1 MAETG
6 DYFDSM
12 PFPQTEDLPPPKPQ
26 PKTLLDEMFTYD
38 KDVSYE
44 ITPENAILDKE
55 IFPFSHDGSGNF
67 ARAFRQFNVIEPLY
81 RNLVASQNWN
91 DEEGYDPL
99 KSRYIE
105 QVPENHRHRFMNVG
119 SEGELLQKLKWYR
132 NDMEDMEMLMTGSSF
147 YPIMTASLFSP
158 TTFAPLAPNNI
169 LRSGNVWNR
178 FAKGALFTSAVIA
191 PEELL
196 AVKELHSRDAGHA
209 AIALAGASLIGGTLT
224 AALGGKAYASGSRSL
239 VLSSTDSDQIYRSAG
254 ASANPARARETARAT
269 MEGDALAETG
279 IGIEKLGWNPT
290 IRLLKSDNWV
300 ARKIAP
306 QLVDIGGMIQKKIRG
321 RTPEASDQSVETT
334 FRTRWLPGL
343 LKGIKE
349 VDKQYLSYR
358 NVVAKEGDIGRSLQ
372 MIRTSINDL
381 VGQRGPFLS
390 QGEFRVRVSM
400 AMRRGD
406 KDAVDDSVTPYVN
419 NSAREL
425 RKHFNDIRDEAV
437 NVRLFE
443 RQAQKVIAGL
453 RKQIS
458 EATDPAKKTA
468 LQDQLNTALANLKRM
483 RTHGVNVGGEYLT
496 RIFRQDKVLA
506 NQEGFLRIAKDHFM
520 TNEGMN
526 ATQASAAA
534 KGVLDEVTHGKPYL
548 DLDDASQIDWITQ
561 TGSSKA
567 RTFGIKDELIEE
579 FLENDIEVI
588 LRHHTKTMGTDI
600 ELTRAFGDIN
610 MRSVLDDV
618 VNEYEQIIKTGTRP
632 DAEEMSKASTGKS
645 IFTSV
650 WRGSEG
656 EGKVGFKKSAFGK
669 GLYFAV
675 NKGTAKLFGKT
686 VKKEEVYFKN
696 PFVVRSDE
704 GLLNAMRSFGIDVS
718 KISFKEEFGVDNL
731 ATQISKKMAKIDEM
745 KKQAMKELKPPSVFA
760 KEVAPIQNEIADLL
774 KIYNKEVDKV
784 WSEFADKVRE
794 AGYDGAIF
802 TFGKRNYTQATS
814 GELTFSKIMKE
825 WQEAQS
831 SGNPLL
837 VRRLNHDQAIRFNTK
852 GALDEGV
859 PKVTD
864 ANFTRKMNDQMKADI
879 RDIKGLRDR
888 IRGTYGASKDPHQM
902 SSRFVRAMKSFN
914 ILVGMGSATL
924 SSIPDIGRVVMTEGF
939 TNFHEKGL
947 KHFFKKSSDIITKLS
962 DKELRQAGIAADAIL
977 GLRASAFSDVGDLF
991 GSRMGFERG
1000 LNKTTGMFFL
1010 ANGLNYWNQT
1020 IKSFAGN
1027 VIMMRMTQDIM
1038 KPWSSLSKRQK
1049 EKFLANGIDQ
1059 QSHSIM
1065 QLNIRNK
1072 GQKVDGEWMPN
1083 TELWTDRTQAMKFRK
1098 ALNQSVDRTIVTPG
1112 AGDRALWTSTE
1123 IGSLITQFKGY
1134 GQGATVRVLT
1144 SGLQEKDQAFWQGAF
1159 LMVGLAYF
1167 VNEAKKIQYGID
1179 KEDTFTESLINAI
1192 DRSGTLG
1199 WFTDVNN
1206 SLEKISDFKLGMRAI
1221 LGEDVP
1227 KKMPVGQKIGAIAG
1241 PAGSNLTNIGGVAA
1255 DVLSGNANQET
1266 FKSARFSTPGG
1277 NLTPAD
1283 PIYDFIFG
1291 T

>member
-1 MAETG
+1 MTEKG
-6 DYFDSM
+6 DYFQSM
-12 PFPQTEDLPPPKPQ
+12 PFPQTEELPPPKPQ
-26 PKTLLDEMFTYD
+26 PKTLLEEMFTYN

-91 DEEGYDPL
+91 DEEGYDAL
-99 KSRYIE
+99 KSRYIQ
-105 QVPENHRHRFMNVG
+105 QVPENHRHRFMNVA

-158 TTFAPLAPNNI
+158 TTFAPLAPI
-169 LRSGNVWNR
+169 SVLRSGSVWNR

-196 AVKELHSRDAGHA
+196 SVQELHSRDAGHA

-224 AALGGKAYASGSRSL
+224 AALGGKAYSAGSKSL
-239 VLSSTDSDQIYRSAG
+239 LLSSTDSDQIYRSAG
-254 ASANPARARETARAT
+254 ASANPSRARETARAT

-279 IGIEKLGWNPT
+279 IGLEKLSWNPT

-306 QLVDIGGMIQKKIRG
+306 QLVDIGGMIQKKVRG
-321 RTPEASDQSVETT
+321 KIPEETDQSVETT
-334 FRTRWLPGL
+334 FRARWLPGL
-343 LKGIKE
+343 LKGIKQI
-349 VDKQYLSYR
+349 DKEYLTYR
-358 NVVAKEGDIGRSLQ
+358 NIVAKEGDIGRSLQ
-372 MIRTSINDL
+372 MIKTSLSDL
-381 VGQRGPFLS
+381 VGDRGPFLTQS
-390 QGEFRVRVSM
+390 EFRVRVSQ
-400 AMRRGD
+400 AMRR
-406 KDAVDDSVTPYVN
+406 KDVDPIDDGATPFVN
-419 NSAREL
+419 ASAREL

-437 NVRLFE
+437 SVRLFE

-453 RKQIS
+453 KKQLS

-468 LQDQLNTALANLKRM
+468 LQDQLNTALANLTRM

-506 NQEGFLRIAKDHFM
+506 NQEGFLRIAKNHFM

-534 KGVLDEVTHGKPYL
+534 RGVLDEVTHGKPYL

-561 TGSSKA
+561 AGSSKA
-567 RTFGIKDELIEE
+567 RTFGIKDDLIEE

-610 MRSVLDDV
+610 MRGLLDDV
-618 VNEYEQIIKTGTRP
+618 VDEYKKLMNDAP
-632 DAEEMSKASTGKS
+632 DANT
-645 IFTSV
+645 
-650 WRGSEG
+650 R
-656 EGKVGFKKSAFGK
+656 
-669 GLYFAV
+669 
-675 NKGTAKLFGKT
+675 
-686 VKKEEVYFKN
+686 
-696 PFVVRSDE
+696 R
-704 GLLNAMRSFGIDVS
+704 
-718 KISFKEEFGVDNL
+718 
-731 ATQISKKMAKIDEM
+731 
-745 KKQAMKELKPPSVFA
+745 ELKA
-760 KEVAPIQNEIADLL
+760 KMENDL
-774 KIYNKEVDKV
+774 
-784 WSEFADKVRE
+784 
-794 AGYDGAIF
+794 
-802 TFGKRNYTQATS
+802 
-814 GELTFSKIMKE
+814 
-825 WQEAQS
+825 
-831 SGNPLL
+831 
-837 VRRLNHDQAIRFNTK
+837 
-852 GALDEGV
+852 
-859 PKVTD
+859 
-864 ANFTRKMNDQMKADI
+864 

-888 IRGTYGASKDPHQM
+888 IRGTYGASKDPHQL
-902 SSRFVRAMKSFN
+902 SSRFVRGMKSFN

-939 TNFHEKGL
+939 TNFNEKGL
-947 KHFFKKSSDIITKLS
+947 KHFFKQSSTIIKQLS

-1038 KPWSSLSKRQK
+1038 RPWTRLSKRQR
-1049 EKFLANGIDQ
+1049 EKFLANGINQ
-1059 QSHSIM
+1059 QDHSIM
-1065 QLNIRNK
+1065 QMNIKNK

-1167 VNEAKKIQYGID
+1167 VNEAKKIQYGIE
-1179 KEDTFTESLINAI
+1179 KEDTFMEGLINAI

-1206 SLEKISDFKLGMRAI
+1206 SLEKISDFKIGMRAI
-1221 LGEDVP
+1221 FGDDVP

-1255 DVLSGNANQET
+1255 DVLSGNGSQET